1 MTENSETNY
10 NLEERKMK
18 KYQLFASIVAVSLLT
33 IGFGSFANASPTYH
47 GYSGKVQIIS
57 DLETT
62 DAVKETTGSAY
73 NLVTYIQR
81 GKLVSW
87 VEKGTRNVTTKEM
100 YAERTTVPMDY
111 LGNASSLI
119 GEKVHLNISTS
130 IGTFESVDTAGT
142 WTPN

>member
-1 MTENSETNY
+1 MAENETNY
-10 NLEERKMK
+10 NLEESKMK
-18 KYQLFASIVAVSLLT
+18 KYQLFASILAVSLLT

-119 GEKVHLNISTS
+119 GEKVYLDISTS
-130 IGTFESVDTAGT
+130 IGTFESVETAGT

>member
-1 MTENSETNY
+1 MTKNSETFY
-10 NLEERKMK
+10 NSEESKMK
-18 KYQLFASIVAVSLLT
+18 KTKLFASIVAVSLLT
-33 IGFGSFANASPTYH
+33 IGVGSFANASPTFH
-47 GYSGKVQIIS
+47 EYSGKVPRFH
-57 DLETT
+57 DLETN

-87 VEKGTRNVTTKEM
+87 VEKGARNVTTKGT
-100 YAERTTVPMDY
+100 YSERTTVPMDY

-119 GEKVHLNISTS
+119 GENVHLNISTS
-130 IGTFESVDTAGT
+130 PGTLETVDTKGT

>member
-1 MTENSETNY
+1 
-10 NLEERKMK
+10 MK

-47 GYSGKVQIIS
+47 GYLGKVQIIS

>member
-1 MTENSETNY
+1 MTENSAINY
-10 NLEERKMK
+10 NPEESKMK
-18 KYQLFASIVAVSLLT
+18 RCKLFASIVTVSLLT

-47 GYSGKVQIIS
+47 GYSGKVPIIN
-57 DLETT
+57 DLETL

-73 NLVTYIQR
+73 NLVSYIQR

-87 VEKGTRNVTTKEM
+87 VEKGTSNVTNKVAYKE
-100 YAERTTVPMDY
+100 RKVVVMDY
-111 LGNASSLI
+111 LGNASSLV

-130 IGTFESVDTAGT
+130 PGTLETVDTVGT